1 MLPTCEIENMLALGT
16 REGRKPRRVVAKI
29 ECHPRELSPR
39 VGFIVTIRTL
49 HNERVL
55 AFYNDP
61 GTANVR
67 GSMSPHGT
75 TRTFSPER
83 FYVRTPP
90 DNRPPP
96 RRSSSTQVTPSLCPT
111 NRKTLP
117 AAVTFAGRITSGP
130 WRQDQ
135 LVARPQRVGW

>member
-1 MLPTCEIENMLALGT
+1 VLPTCEIENMLALGT

-75 TRTFSPER
+75 TQTFSER
-83 FYVRTPP
+83 RLKVRLPS
-90 DNRPPP
+90 
-96 RRSSSTQVTPSLCPT
+96 RS
-111 NRKTLP
+111 
-117 AAVTFAGRITSGP
+117 GR
-130 WRQDQ
+130 
-135 LVARPQRVGW
+135 

>member
-1 MLPTCEIENMLALGT
+1 MLALGT

-39 VGFIVTIRTL
+39 VGFIVTIRTP

-75 TRTFSPER
+75 TATFGRKR

-90 DNRPPP
+90 DNRPPD
-96 RRSSSTQVTPSLCPT
+96 RAADRSSRIDRTGRSDHLVTALKDASSV
-111 NRKTLP
+111 NY
-117 AAVTFAGRITSGP
+117 G
-130 WRQDQ
+130 
-135 LVARPQRVGW
+135 VA

>member
-1 MLPTCEIENMLALGT
+1 MLPTCEIENMLALGA
-16 REGRKPRRVVAKI
+16 REGRKPRRVVAKF

-75 TRTFSPER
+75 QLKFTGHHGYGSL
-83 FYVRTPP
+83 PP
-90 DNRPPP
+90 QC
-96 RRSSSTQVTPSLCPT
+96 RRSALNVGLS
-111 NRKTLP
+111 
-117 AAVTFAGRITSGP
+117 AE
-130 WRQDQ
+130 D
-135 LVARPQRVGW
+135 RPDSEPLRMRAFDPKPPFT